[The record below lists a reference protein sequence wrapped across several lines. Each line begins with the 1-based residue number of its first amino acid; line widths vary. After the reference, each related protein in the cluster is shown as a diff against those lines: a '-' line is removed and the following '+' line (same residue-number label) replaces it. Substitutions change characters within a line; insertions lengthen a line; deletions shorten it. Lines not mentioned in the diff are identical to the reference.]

1 MTGAR
6 LPVLMGL
13 EGTRGAGT
21 GGTGIGG
28 AGTGGA
34 KTGWAGSGGADPDF
48 FLLLSL
54 CLGGAERDLR
64 G

>member
-48 FLLLSL
+48 FLSLL
-54 CLGGAERDLR
+54 RR